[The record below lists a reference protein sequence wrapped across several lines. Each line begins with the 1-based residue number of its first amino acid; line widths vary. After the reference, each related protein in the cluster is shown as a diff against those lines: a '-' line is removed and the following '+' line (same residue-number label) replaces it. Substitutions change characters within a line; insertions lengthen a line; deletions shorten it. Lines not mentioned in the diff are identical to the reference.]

1 MWFAHEQFQI
11 TVDGFIGT
19 DKIFTLYLPPR
30 PKGKPNI

>member
-11 TVDGFIGT
+11 TVDGFT
-19 DKIFTLYLPPR
+19 DKITLYLPPR

>member
-19 DKIFTLYLPPR
+19 DKITLYLPPR